1 MHIQI
6 LTVGTPRAQF
16 VRDGVAEFMK
26 RLSGLATVTLTHIT
40 EPKGGTAA
48 GSSGEKELVAKILAT
63 AKRTTLILLDE
74 KGKEFTSPTFAQYL
88 EKKSASGEHLTF
100 LIGPADGHPPAVK
113 SLMHESLT
121 LSKLTLPHEMAL
133 LFFVET
139 LYRSLSITK
148 GHPYHRT

>member
-1 MHIQI
+1 MRIHI

-26 RLSGLATVTLTHIT
+26 RLSGLATVTLTHIA
-40 EPKGGTAA
+40 EPKGGTTV
-48 GSSGEKELVAKILAT
+48 GSSGEKELAAKILAST
-63 AKRTTLILLDE
+63 RRTTLILLDE

-88 EKKSASGEHLTF
+88 EKKNASGEHLTF

-113 SLMHESLT
+113 SLSHEALA

-133 LFFVET
+133 LFFIET

-148 GHPYHRT
+148 GYPYHRN